1 MNLLEL
7 VLMVLCIKTR
17 IVGREIVN
25 KIEMNMDDEFDVELS
40 CECVRGLD
48 CEWRDGGSAIRCDDG
63 RVSSCAADGRDGR
76 IDILFL
82 NGNLIWIF
90 VRFQLTVE
98 RPRGLCSAWQQQPN
112 QKTDIRYRYNEYFH
126 AFI

>member
-63 RVSSCAADGRDGR
+63 RVSSCAVCVVFLLF
-76 IDILFL
+76 IILFPAHGGETARSL
-82 NGNLIWIF
+82 FRLA
-90 VRFQLTVE
+90 TTT
-98 RPRGLCSAWQQQPN
+98 
-112 QKTDIRYRYNEYFH
+112 KKK
-126 AFI
+126 

>member
-63 RVSSCAADGRDGR
+63 RVSSCAVCVVFL
-76 IDILFL
+76 LFC
-82 NGNLIWIF
+82 
-90 VRFQLTVE
+90 FQLTVE